1 MTRMTGV
8 KILGALMVV
17 LLLAVGSAPLLAQ
30 EAPIKIAIV
39 DLEAVVAQ
47 SKQGQDLQARMEGFQ
62 QQVQQEMTTLNQQAN
77 ELRQRLADGA
87 NSLSESR
94 LAELN
99 KEYEDATIALRRFRD
114 DKQREGQKMQ
124 EESLREIEGLLEPV
138 FEQVRAEMGFDLIL
152 NNVPGVVLM
161 AGERVDITAMMV
173 ERFNAAANS
182 GGEAANSGGE

>member
-1 MTRMTGV
+1 MTRMTGMKV
-8 KILGALMVV
+8 LGALIVV

-161 AGERVDITAMMV
+161 AGERVDITGMMV

-182 GGEAANSGGE
+182 GGE

>member
-8 KILGALMVV
+8 KILGALMIV
-17 LLLAVGSAPLLAQ
+17 LLLVVGSAPLLAQ
-30 EAPIKIAIV
+30 ESPIKIAIV

-77 ELRQRLADGA
+77 DLRQRLADGA

-114 DKQREGQKMQ
+114 DKQREGQKLQ

-173 ERFNAAANS
+173 ERFNAAANP
-182 GGEAANSGGE
+182 GGE

>member
-1 MTRMTGV
+1 MTGV

-17 LLLAVGSAPLLAQ
+17 LLLAVGSAPLQAQ

-47 SKQGQDLQARMEGFQ
+47 SKQGQDLQASMEGFQ

-182 GGEAANSGGE
+182 GGE

>member
-1 MTRMTGV
+1 MTRMTGT
-8 KILGALMVV
+8 KFLGSLMV
-17 LLLAVGSAPLLAQ
+17 LLMLAAGTAPLQAQ

-39 DLEAVVAQ
+39 DLEAVVGQ
-47 SKQGQDLQARMEGFQ
+47 SKQGQDLQARMESFQ

-124 EESLREIEGLLEPV
+124 EERLREIEDLLEPV
-138 FEQVRAEMGFDLIL
+138 FEKVRDEMGFDLIL

-161 AGERVDITAMMV
+161 AGERVDITPMMI
-173 ERFNAAANS
+173 ERFNTAAAPS
-182 GGEAANSGGE
+182 GDQETD

>member
-8 KILGALMVV
+8 KILGALMIV
-17 LLLAVGSAPLLAQ
+17 LLLVVGSAPLLAQ

-77 ELRQRLADGA
+77 DLRQRLADGA

-114 DKQREGQKMQ
+114 DKQREGQKLQ

-173 ERFNAAANS
+173 ERFNAAANP
-182 GGEAANSGGE
+182 GGE

>member
-1 MTRMTGV
+1 MTRMTAA
-8 KILGALMVV
+8 KFLGSLMVLF
-17 LLLAVGSAPLLAQ
+17 LLTAGTTPLLAQ

-39 DLEAVVAQ
+39 DLETVVAQ
-47 SKQGQDLQARMEGFQ
+47 SKQGQDLQARMESFQ

-87 NSLSESR
+87 NSLSETR

-138 FEQVRAEMGFDLIL
+138 FEQVRAELGFDLIL

-173 ERFNAAANS
+173 ERFNAAAEPS
-182 GGEAANSGGE
+182 GD